1 MPLVLSNRVQE
12 TATANTTVSF
22 TLTGAVAGFQTFATI
37 GNGNTTYYSGTDGA
51 GNWEVGL
58 GTYST
63 TGPTLT
69 RTTIY
74 ASSNAGSAVTFSG
87 TVNVFVTYPSGR
99 SVNLDASGN
108 VSALGNVS
116 SGVWQGTTVAVAYG
130 GTGVTTSSGANS
142 VVLRDANENI
152 TINRLNQGLQTIT
165 AAGGITTLTA
175 ASDFNQLLVGS
186 TSQTFRLPDATT
198 LSDTTAFQFN
208 NASTGTLTVQNNA
221 AAVVGTVPPGGAANA
236 VLINNTTVPGTWEF
250 HGYLPEGVTWGTNAL
265 AMGSTVVTGGTW
277 NGGTITSAYG
287 GTGLT
292 TFTAANN
299 ALYSTAAGTL
309 AAGTLPV
316 LAGGTG
322 VTTSTGSGNVVL
334 STSPTLVT
342 PALGTPASGI
352 LTNCTFPTLNQNTT
366 GTAAN
371 VTGIVAFANGGTGA
385 TTRQDA
391 MDALAGAVTSGSYLR
406 GNGTDVVMATIQ
418 VADVPTLNQNTTGTA
433 ANVTGTVAVANG
445 GTGQTSYTDGQLL
458 IGNSTGNTL
467 TKASLSA
474 GTGISITPGSGT
486 ITIAST
492 VSSGVTSVTGTAPVA
507 SSGGTTPA
515 ISLAAGYG
523 DTQNPYASK
532 TANFILAA
540 PNGTAGVPTFRA
552 VVAADIP
559 TLNQN
564 TTGSAGSVA
573 NTATFNNG
581 GSGDASGTTYNGSAA
596 RTISYNTVG
605 APSTTGTGASGTWG
619 ISVSGSAASVA
630 NAITFNNGGSGDA
643 SGTTYT
649 GAVVRTIS
657 YNTIGAPSLTGFGA
671 SGTWSIN
678 VNGTAGNV
686 SGIVAVA
693 NGGTGASS
701 APTALTNL
709 GAYPASNPNG
719 YTSNTGTVTGVTATA
734 PIASSGGTAP
744 VISMPAA
751 TSSVNGYLTS
761 TDWST
766 FNGKGSVTGVT
777 ATSPVASSGGTAP
790 VISMPAATTSANG
803 YLTSTDWNTFNGKGN
818 GTVTG
823 VTATSPVASSGGT
836 APVISMPAA
845 TTSANGYLTSTD
857 WNTFNGK
864 GNGTVTSVGGTGTVS
879 GLSLSGTV
887 TTSGNLTLGGTL
899 SVTPSNFASQTAN
912 TFLAAPNGSAG
923 TPTFRGIAA
932 ADVPTLNQN
941 TTGSAGSATTATTAT
956 TATNVSGG
964 TVSSARINPR
974 TSTTASTATISPD
987 IASFDQYAV
996 TALAVGITINA
1007 PTGTPVDGNKLMFRL
1022 LDNGTARGISWNATF
1037 TVIGVTLPTTTVAN
1051 KTTYVGCI
1059 YNANN
1064 TRWDVVAVV
1073 TQA

>member
-87 TVNVFVTYPSGR
+87 AVNVFVTYPSGR

-130 GTGVTTSSGANS
+130 GTGVTASSGANS

-152 TINRLNQGLQTIT
+152 TINRLNQGLQTVT
-165 AAGGITTLTA
+165 AAGGVTALTA

-186 TSQTFRLPDATT
+186 TTQTFRLPDATT

-236 VLINNTTVPGTWEF
+236 VLNDNTTVPGTWEF

-309 AAGTLPV
+309 VAGTLPV

-371 VTGIVAFANGGTGA
+371 VTGIVAFANGGTGE
-385 TTRQDA
+385 TSRQDA

-418 VADVPTLNQNTTGTA
+418 AADVPTLNQNTTGTA
-433 ANVTGTVAVANG
+433 ANVTGVVAVANG
-445 GTGQTSYTDGQLL
+445 GTGQSSYTDGQLL

-515 ISLAAGYG
+515 ISLAANYG

-532 TANFILAA
+532 TANNFLAA
-540 PNGTAGVPTFRA
+540 PDGAAGVPTFRA
-552 VVAADIP
+552 VVATDIP

-564 TTGSAGSVA
+564 TTGSAGNVA
-573 NTATFNNG
+573 NAVTFNNG
-581 GSGDASGTTYNGSAA
+581 GSGDASGTIYNGSAA
-596 RTISYNTVG
+596 RTISYNT
-605 APSTTGTGASGTWG
+605 
-619 ISVSGSAASVA
+619 
-630 NAITFNNGGSGDA
+630 
-643 SGTTYT
+643 
-649 GAVVRTIS
+649 
-657 YNTIGAPSLTGFGA
+657 IGAQVA
-671 SGTWSIN
+671 GT
-678 VNGTAGNV
+678 
-686 SGIVAVA
+686 
-693 NGGTGASS
+693 
-701 APTALTNL
+701 
-709 GAYPASNPNG
+709 Y
-719 YTSNTGTVTGVTATA
+719 VTGVTATA
-734 PIASSGGTAP
+734 PVASSGGTAP

-790 VISMPAATTSANG
+790 VISMPAATSSVNG
-803 YLTSTDWNTFNGKGN
+803 YLTSTDWSTFNGKGS

-845 TTSANGYLTSTD
+845 TSSVNGYLTSTD
-857 WNTFNGK
+857 WSTFNGKGSVTGVTATSPVASSGGTAPVISMPAATSSVNGYLTSTDWSTFNGKGNGTVTGVTATSPVASTGGTAPVISMSAATSSVNGYLTSTDWSTFNGK

-879 GLSLSGTV
+879 GLSLGGTV
-887 TTSGNLTLGGTL
+887 TTSGNLSLSGTL
-899 SVTPSNFASQTAN
+899 SVLPSNFASQTAN

-941 TTGSAGSATTATTAT
+941 TTGSSGSCTGNAATATSATTAGSATTAT

-974 TSTTASTATISPD
+974 VSSQLSAASITPT
-987 IASFDQYAV
+987 IASFDQYNQ
-996 TALAVGITINA
+996 TDQFGTLTINA
-1007 PTGTPVDGNKLMFRL
+1007 PTGTPVDGNKLLFRIAT
-1022 LDNGTARGISWNATF
+1022 TAAGAAITWNATY
-1037 TVIGVTLPTTTVAN
+1037 TAIGVTLPTTTVTN
-1051 KTTYVGCI
+1051 KTIYVGCI
-1059 YNANN
+1059 YNAFA